1 MKKRIYQL
9 LPTLNPFDAIGNEA
23 CVIQDELKKL
33 GYHSEIYAQ
42 NIHPSMKNKAKN
54 YQDYKKSEDTNEIFI
69 YHHSIGSDLFDFILS
84 LDSKII
90 MIYHNVTPP
99 EFFEGTNNVIADLL
113 KQGKIQLEKLK
124 TRIDLAVGDSEYSR
138 LELEKIGYKKTG
150 VFPILFDMKKYKQ
163 KPDQTLISKYKK
175 STNILYVGR
184 IAPNKNVEEII
195 KIFHY
200 YSSNIN
206 PNSNLFLVGRFDG
219 VSDSY
224 YQLLQ
229 SLIHKAEIKNIHIIT
244 DADDKKLVTLY
255 SMADLFIIMSK
266 HEGFC
271 VPLVES
277 MIFKI
282 PIIANNSTAIPYT
295 LDGAGFLTSDE
306 TFEEIGEL
314 VDVILG
320 DESIKLDIVQK
331 QTKRLSTLYE
341 KDNKTMLDDLIR
353 QVIKY

>member
-9 LPTLNPFDAIGNEA
+9 LPTLNPFDAIGNEV
-23 CVIQDELKKL
+23 CVIQDELIKL
-33 GYHSEIYAQ
+33 GFHSEIYAQ
-42 NIHPSMKNKAKN
+42 NIHPSMKNRAKN
-54 YQDYKKSEDTNEIFI
+54 YQHYKKPKDKDEVFI

-90 MIYHNVTPP
+90 MIYHNITPP

-124 TRIDLAVGDSEYSR
+124 SHIDFAVGDSEYSR
-138 LELEKIGYKKTG
+138 LELENIGYKKTG
-150 VFPILFDMKKYKQ
+150 VFPILLDKKKYKQ
-163 KPDQTLISKYKK
+163 KLDQDFISKYKN
-175 STNILYVGR
+175 SSNILYVGR
-184 IAPNKNVEEII
+184 IAPNKNVEQII
-195 KIFHY
+195 RIFHY
-200 YSSNIN
+200 YFSNIN
-206 PNSNLFLVGRFDG
+206 PNSNLFLVGGFDG

-224 YQLLQ
+224 YQSLQ
-229 SLIHKAEIKNIHIIT
+229 SLIHNAEIKNIHFIT
-244 DADDKKLVTLY
+244 DADDKKLITLY
-255 SMADLFIIMSK
+255 SMANLFITMSK

-282 PIIANNSTAIPYT
+282 PTIANNSTAIPYT
-295 LDGAGFLTSDE
+295 LEDSGFLTSDE

-320 DESIKLDIVQK
+320 DESIKNGITKK
-331 QTKRLSTLYE
+331 QIKRLSTLYE
-341 KDNKTMLDDLIR
+341 NDNKTMLDDLIR
-353 QVIKY
+353 QVL